1 MPTDSETTD
10 GKRIAL
16 VGCGSAKRDEPRPAK
31 HLYSSGY
38 FTLKRRYAEQHCDD
52 WTILSAK
59 HRLLD
64 PDREIAPYD
73 ASLTPDADSYVG
85 EEAVEQWTSETA
97 AELHSYLET
106 FTNPPTIVILAG
118 EDYGGRLEPAL
129 RQVEADVEWPFR
141 RDELGG
147 LHDQMAWLS
156 EETSAV

>member
-1 MPTDSETTD
+1 MPRDSETTD
-10 GKRIAL
+10 SKRIAL
-16 VGCGSAKRDEPRPAK
+16 VGCGSAKRDKPHPAK

-52 WTILSAK
+52 WRILSAK

-85 EEAVEQWTSETA
+85 DEAVKQWTSETA
-97 AELHSYLET
+97 AELGSYLET
-106 FTNPPTIVILAG
+106 FTDSPTIVILAG
-118 EDYGGRLEPAL
+118 EDYAGRLEPAL

-141 RDELGG
+141 RDEIGG

-156 EETSAV
+156 EETTSV